1 MINKDSLVLNCGTE
15 PVNKATRT
23 FLMECIFDK
32 WSAGHEKI
40 MEHYKNATSSE
51 GFITDILEDPELAT
65 TQVYAEISRRLRP
78 EGHWYRVREMF
89 GDRAFKTSSDSG
101 SVKVGVNNMYVLVP
115 NGYGDGITRV
125 AIFDNPAD
133 FNDCMMSYFTTVTG
147 KDMIIYDY
155 DCGYDPATTISGRY
169 NIYYYEGLVAFV
181 ACK

>member
-1 MINKDSLVLNCGTE
+1 MNKESLVLNCGTE

-51 GFITDILEDPELAT
+51 NFITAILDDPELAT
-65 TQVYAEISRRLRP
+65 TQVYAEISKKLRP

-89 GDRAFKTSSDSG
+89 GDRAFKTSSDAG
-101 SVKVGVNNMYVLVP
+101 SVKIGIANMTILIP
-115 NGYGDGITRV
+115 NGYGDGTSRV
-125 AIFDNPAD
+125 AIFENPKD
-133 FNDCMMSYFTTVTG
+133 FNNCMMSYFTTVSG
-147 KDMIIYDY
+147 ENMVIYNY
-155 DCGYDPATTISGRY
+155 DCGDTPAATISGRY
-169 NIYYYEGLVAFV
+169 AIYYYEGLVAFV